1 MVVHESPAPE
11 ARVSHKSVATGN
23 GHTAP
28 QAPTA
33 DAESGLLHS
42 ALIYFNHAAER
53 LGLSAGL
60 QKVLSTPERELTV
73 SIPLV
78 RDSGDIEVYSG
89 YRVQHSTVRGPAK
102 GGVRYHPEVSLE
114 EVEGLAALMTWKCA
128 VVDIPYGG
136 AKGGI
141 ICDPSTLSKGELRNL
156 TRSYTRA
163 IMPVIGPQ
171 KDIPAPDVNT
181 NEQIMAWMVEAAS
194 RQEGQNVYGIV
205 TGKPLSLG
213 GSQGRA
219 EATGRGVAITTACLL
234 KKLDRNMR
242 DTTVAVQG
250 FGKVGN
256 AAASILAG
264 MGAKVVA
271 VSDVSGGLY
280 NADGLDIADLIA
292 YTAESPGHL
301 IEGYPG
307 KADKVTNADVLLLD
321 VDVLVPAAMENQITA
336 ENAADVKAR
345 VIVEGA
351 NGPTTPEA
359 DTILHENGVIVI
371 PDILANAGGVVVSY
385 FEWVQNLNHY
395 YWDLQTVRDRL
406 EQVMVRSFE
415 DVWTFSHAHNVDLRN
430 GAYMLGIKRVADA
443 VEMRGLCASN

>member
-1 MVVHESPAPE
+1 
-11 ARVSHKSVATGN
+11 
-23 GHTAP
+23 
-28 QAPTA
+28 
-33 DAESGLLHS
+33 
-42 ALIYFNHAAER
+42 
-53 LGLSAGL
+53 
-60 QKVLSTPERELTV
+60 
-73 SIPLV
+73 
-78 RDSGDIEVYSG
+78 
-89 YRVQHSTVRGPAK
+89 
-102 GGVRYHPEVSLE
+102 
-114 EVEGLAALMTWKCA
+114 
-128 VVDIPYGG
+128 
-136 AKGGI
+136 
-141 ICDPSTLSKGELRNL
+141 
-156 TRSYTRA
+156 
-163 IMPVIGPQ
+163 
-171 KDIPAPDVNT
+171 
-181 NEQIMAWMVEAAS
+181 
-194 RQEGQNVYGIV
+194 
-205 TGKPLSLG
+205 
-213 GSQGRA
+213 
-219 EATGRGVAITTACLL
+219 L

-336 ENAADVKAR
+336 ANAADIKAR

-443 VEMRGLCASN
+443 VEMRGLGASN

>member
-1 MVVHESPAPE
+1 
-11 ARVSHKSVATGN
+11 
-23 GHTAP
+23 
-28 QAPTA
+28 
-33 DAESGLLHS
+33 
-42 ALIYFNHAAER
+42 
-53 LGLSAGL
+53 
-60 QKVLSTPERELTV
+60 
-73 SIPLV
+73 
-78 RDSGDIEVYSG
+78 
-89 YRVQHSTVRGPAK
+89 
-102 GGVRYHPEVSLE
+102 
-114 EVEGLAALMTWKCA
+114 MTWKCA

-156 TRSYTRA
+156 TMSYTRA

-345 VIVEGA
+345 VIV
-351 NGPTTPEA
+351 
-359 DTILHENGVIVI
+359 I
-371 PDILANAGGVVVSY
+371 PDLLANAGGVVVSY

-415 DVWTFSHAHNVDLRN
+415 DVWTFSHAHGVDLRN

-443 VEMRGLCASN
+443 VEMRGLGASN